1 MNFWRTTMK
10 VLAFAALSLV
20 SVFAAAGE
28 RPATSQ
34 HYSTQV
40 EQYNRH
46 KGIDV
51 AEVISIKNAQD
62 PQKVDG
68 PVQSTMV
75 YVDHAGVTHT
85 LDYTIMGYGRQ
96 NG

>member
-1 MNFWRTTMK
+1 MK

-20 SVFAAAGE
+20 SVFAAASE
-28 RPATSQ
+28 LPAAQ
-34 HYSTQV
+34 HAPLTQV
-40 EQYNRH
+40 EQYNQH
-46 KGIDV
+46 KGLDI
-51 AEVISIKNAQD
+51 AKVISTKTAQD

-75 YVDHAGVTHT
+75 YVDHAGVTHS